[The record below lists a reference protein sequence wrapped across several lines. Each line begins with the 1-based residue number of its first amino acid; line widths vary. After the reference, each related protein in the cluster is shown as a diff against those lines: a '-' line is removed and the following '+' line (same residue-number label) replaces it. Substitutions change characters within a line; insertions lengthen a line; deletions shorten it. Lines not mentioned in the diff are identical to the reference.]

1 MYSKIL
7 IPVDGREGAWRAIR
21 VATQA
26 SKICDGEIIL
36 LHVEEPS
43 SELLSGSGKRS
54 VDDQK
59 SEDGKKPIQ
68 PLNDYLDT
76 ENNPQRLLVKRGIV
90 PDTIVRVAHQEGCD
104 LIAMFTDGP
113 KTLGEVIFGS
123 TTQRVL
129 KGIDIDL
136 LSVRK

>member
-43 SELLSGSGKRS
+43 SELLSGSGKKS
-54 VDDQK
+54 VDDMK
-59 SEDGKKPIQ
+59 SEAGLKRIQ
-68 PLNDYLDT
+68 PVNDYLDSVKI
-76 ENNPQRLLVKRGIV
+76 PHRLLVKRGIV
-90 PDTIVRVAHQEGCD
+90 PDTIIRVAHQEGCD

-113 KTLGEVIFGS
+113 QSLGEVIFGS

>member
-43 SELLSGSGKRS
+43 SELLSGSDKKS
-54 VDDQK
+54 VDDMK
-59 SEDGKKPIQ
+59 SEDGLKRIQ
-68 PLNDYLDT
+68 PVNDYLDSVKI
-76 ENNPQRLLVKRGIV
+76 PHRLLVKRGIV
-90 PDTIVRVAHQEGCD
+90 PDTIIRVAHQEGCD

-113 KTLGEVIFGS
+113 QSLGEVIFGS

>member
-43 SELLSGSGKRS
+43 SELLSGSGKMS
-54 VDDQK
+54 VDDMK
-59 SEDGKKPIQ
+59 SEDGLKRIQ
-68 PLNDYLDT
+68 PVNDYLDSVKI
-76 ENNPQRLLVKRGIV
+76 PHRLLVKRGIV
-90 PDTIVRVAHQEGCD
+90 PDTIIRVAHQEGCD

-113 KTLGEVIFGS
+113 QSLGEVIFGS

>member
-43 SELLSGSGKRS
+43 SELLSGSGKKS
-54 VDDQK
+54 VDDMK
-59 SEDGKKPIQ
+59 RIQ
-68 PLNDYLDT
+68 PVNDYLDSVKI
-76 ENNPQRLLVKRGIV
+76 PHRLLVKRGIV
-90 PDTIVRVAHQEGCD
+90 PDTIIRVAHQEGCD

-113 KTLGEVIFGS
+113 QSLGEVIFGS

>member
-54 VDDQK
+54 VDDLK
-59 SEDGKKPIQ
+59 SEDGMKRIQ
-68 PLNDYLDT
+68 PVNDYLDSVKI
-76 ENNPQRLLVKRGIV
+76 PHRLLVKRGIV
-90 PDTIVRVAHQEGCD
+90 PDTIVRVAH

>member
-43 SELLSGSGKRS
+43 SELLSGSSKKS
-54 VDDQK
+54 VDDMK
-59 SEDGKKPIQ
+59 SEDGLKRIQ
-68 PLNDYLDT
+68 PVNDYLDSVKI
-76 ENNPQRLLVKRGIV
+76 PHRLLVKRGIV
-90 PDTIVRVAHQEGCD
+90 PDTIIRVAHQEGCD

-113 KTLGEVIFGS
+113 QSLGEVIFGS

>member
-1 MYSKIL
+1 M
-7 IPVDGREGAWRAIR
+7 
-21 VATQA
+21 ATQA

-43 SELLSGSGKRS
+43 SELLSGSGKKS
-54 VDDQK
+54 VDDLK
-59 SEDGKKPIQ
+59 SEDGMKRIQ
-68 PLNDYLDT
+68 PVNDYLDSVKI
-76 ENNPQRLLVKRGIV
+76 PHRLLVKRGIV

>member
-43 SELLSGSGKRS
+43 SELLSGNGKRS
-54 VDDQK
+54 VDDLK
-59 SEDGKKPIQ
+59 SEDGMKRIQ
-68 PLNDYLDT
+68 PVNDYLDSVKI
-76 ENNPQRLLVKRGIV
+76 PHRLLVKRGIV

>member
-54 VDDQK
+54 VDALK
-59 SEDGKKPIQ
+59 SEDGMKRIQ
-68 PLNDYLDT
+68 PVNDYLDSVKI
-76 ENNPQRLLVKRGIV
+76 PHRLLVKRGIV

-104 LIAMFTDGP
+104 LIAMFTAGP

-129 KGIDIDL
+129 KGIDIAL

>member
-43 SELLSGSGKRS
+43 SELLS
-54 VDDQK
+54 DMK
-59 SEDGKKPIQ
+59 SEDGLKRIQ
-68 PLNDYLDT
+68 PVNYYLDSVKI
-76 ENNPQRLLVKRGIV
+76 PHRLLVKRGIV
-90 PDTIVRVAHQEGCD
+90 PDTIIRVAHQEGCD

-113 KTLGEVIFGS
+113 QSLGEVIFGS

>member
-36 LHVEEPS
+36 LHGEEPS
-43 SELLSGSGKRS
+43 SERLSGSGKTS
-54 VDDQK
+54 VDDMK
-59 SEDGKKPIQ
+59 SEDGLKRIQ
-68 PLNDYLDT
+68 PVNDYLDSVKI
-76 ENNPQRLLVKRGIV
+76 PHRLLVKRGIV
-90 PDTIVRVAHQEGCD
+90 PDTIIRVAHQEGCD

-113 KTLGEVIFGS
+113 QSLGEVIFGS

>member
-43 SELLSGSGKRS
+43 SELLSGRGKRS
-54 VDDQK
+54 VDDLK
-59 SEDGKKPIQ
+59 SEDGMKRIQ
-68 PLNDYLDT
+68 PVNDYLDSVKI
-76 ENNPQRLLVKRGIV
+76 PHRLLVKRGIV

-104 LIAMFTDGP
+104 LIAMFTDDP

>member
-54 VDDQK
+54 VDDLK
-59 SEDGKKPIQ
+59 SEDGMKRIQ
-68 PLNDYLDT
+68 PVNDYLDSVKI
-76 ENNPQRLLVKRGIV
+76 PHRLLVKRGIV

-104 LIAMFTDGP
+104 LIAMFTDDP

>member
-1 MYSKIL
+1 MYSKLL

-54 VDDQK
+54 VDDLK
-59 SEDGKKPIQ
+59 SDDG
-68 PLNDYLDT
+68 
-76 ENNPQRLLVKRGIV
+76 
-90 PDTIVRVAHQEGCD
+90 
-104 LIAMFTDGP
+104 
-113 KTLGEVIFGS
+113 
-123 TTQRVL
+123 TTTWTA
-129 KGIDIDL
+129 
-136 LSVRK
+136 

>member
-43 SELLSGSGKRS
+43 SELLSGSRKKS
-54 VDDQK
+54 VDDMK
-59 SEDGKKPIQ
+59 SEDGLKRIQ
-68 PLNDYLDT
+68 PVNDYLDSVKI
-76 ENNPQRLLVKRGIV
+76 PHRLLVKRGIV
-90 PDTIVRVAHQEGCD
+90 PDTIIRVAHQEGCD

-113 KTLGEVIFGS
+113 QSLGEVIFGS

>member
-43 SELLSGSGKRS
+43 SELLSGSGKKS
-54 VDDQK
+54 VDDMK
-59 SEDGKKPIQ
+59 SEDGLNRIQ
-68 PLNDYLDT
+68 PVNDYLDSVKI
-76 ENNPQRLLVKRGIV
+76 PHRLLVKRGIV
-90 PDTIVRVAHQEGCD
+90 PDTIIRVAHQEGCD

-113 KTLGEVIFGS
+113 QSLGEVIFGS